1 LTDVKAARLA
11 PRHLLAP
18 HEADR
23 MTATLHGLSY
33 SPWTERARWALD
45 HHRVPYVWR
54 PHRLYLEERS
64 LRRRARVQPGQR
76 ATVPLFVVGD
86 TIVRDSIE
94 IVRHADRVGGG
105 PRLVHDERELAE
117 LVEIFEPGLRAMR
130 GRVTAGTLESPAC
143 IREHASEVV
152 PSFMAGLL
160 TPVVVRA
167 ARFIG
172 DKYDALLERDGRNL
186 DAIGATLRAARA
198 RIDTSRVPDA
208 RTLRIEHIL
217 LATFL
222 QGIRPVNAPHIRLGP
237 ASREVW
243 TCTPLLEEAREL
255 LTWRDAVY
263 TSARSLPPRAA

>member
-1 LTDVKAARLA
+1 
-11 PRHLLAP
+11 
-18 HEADR
+18 

-45 HHRVPYVWR
+45 HHRVPYTWR
-54 PHRLYLEERS
+54 AHRLYLEERS
-64 LRRRARVQPGQR
+64 LRRRARAKPGER
-76 ATVPLFVVGD
+76 ASVPLFVDGD

-94 IVRHADRVGGG
+94 IVKHADRVGGG
-105 PRLVHDERELAE
+105 ARLIDDEGRLTE
-117 LVEIFEPGLRAMR
+117 LVALFEPGLRAMR

-167 ARFIG
+167 ANFIG
-172 DKYDALLERDGRNL
+172 EKYDARLERDGQNL
-186 DAIGATLRAARA
+186 DAIRQTLRAARE
-198 RIDTSRVPDA
+198 RIDTSRVPDT

-222 QGIRPVNAPHIRLGP
+222 QGIAPVSAPHIRLGP

-243 TCTPLLEEAREL
+243 TCTPLLDESREL
-255 LTWRDAVY
+255 LAWRDAVY
-263 TSARSLPPRAA
+263 ASARSLPPRAA